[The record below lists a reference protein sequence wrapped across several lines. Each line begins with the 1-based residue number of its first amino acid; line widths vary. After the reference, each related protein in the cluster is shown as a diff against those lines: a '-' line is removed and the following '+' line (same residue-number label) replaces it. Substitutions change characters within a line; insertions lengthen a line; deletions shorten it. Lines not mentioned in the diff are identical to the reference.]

1 MGLQTLRTALLLL
14 TIIVFGSG
22 LGTAQSQQTPP
33 VTQGQQTPSGT
44 AGLLLAKEGLSDYE
58 KGNLA
63 LQFLTLIVLT
73 CTLVKLFQYTRDTR
87 RLADAAVEEMS
98 RPCVVLYETPD
109 PSDMAVV
116 KGHSSSLSHGPL
128 VFRNIGTGPALNF
141 RFTYRTSP
149 SAYGTLA
156 GPSIPPG

>member
-116 KGHSSSLSHGPL
+116 KGTLFFALS
-128 VFRNIGTGPALNF
+128 R
-141 RFTYRTSP
+141 SP
-149 SAYGTLA
+149 CVSEHRHW
-156 GPSIPPG
+156 

>member
-58 KGNLA
+58 KGNGDGVRLNQA
-63 LQFLTLIVLT
+63 A
-73 CTLVKLFQYTRDTR
+73 R
-87 RLADAAVEEMS
+87 RIGGGNGLRS
-98 RPCVVLYETPD
+98 R
-109 PSDMAVV
+109 
-116 KGHSSSLSHGPL
+116 
-128 VFRNIGTGPALNF
+128 
-141 RFTYRTSP
+141 
-149 SAYGTLA
+149 
-156 GPSIPPG
+156 